1 MKGEDTATNMMI
13 TRAIREDME
22 AEMTPGGEDMRMI
35 ECMKNTVI
43 EIMIGTKRKTEI
55 EATTRTGTEVVGEVV
70 PTGTE
75 AARVNEVLA
84 RRLLAIGGLPQA
96 YPWLQS
102 TREIW

>member
-1 MKGEDTATNMMI
+1 
-13 TRAIREDME
+13 
-22 AEMTPGGEDMRMI
+22 MRMT

-43 EIMIGTKRKTEI
+43 ETMIGAKRKTET
-55 EATTRTGTEVVGEVV
+55 EAITRTETEVVGEVV
-70 PTGTE
+70 PIGTE

-84 RRLLAIGGLPQA
+84 RRLQAIGGLPQA